1 MRVTTNRTS
10 KLQTATRTKASTTT
24 ILNEQTGHLQ
34 NGTTIVSPTSSN
46 NGSLRLIDSGDY
58 LSTAVS
64 PQQQHQPV
72 TTSTMLQYLQPS
84 SNAIQNMLIQQILTS
99 PEQQRLLVEKINQQL
114 SEQIQLNLVP
124 PTTTSQPTTN
134 SDIIKQI
141 QNQLANQQ
149 LLLQQVSSKQ
159 QQQQQI
165 PSLFSIT
172 NSNNTNQPTTAT
184 VQYLTTTP
192 NNSSTSDSSMI
203 SIATR
208 PYHQQQQLPTTINIT
223 DLLTTGR
230 TTSTGVNIIGNNN
243 NNNNNNNNSEARI
256 TMPTTTAINRSS
268 TTITNQQQDLINPLY
283 QRNYCRWPSC
293 DTLCLSLADFNRH
306 VNDEHSLDDRSVAQA
321 RVQQHVVQQLESLLA
336 REREILQAMMKH
348 LHGGSITTNG
358 ATSSNSNAA
367 TAHIINQPATRALTT
382 STPYHHGLTANA
394 RTAQL
399 ASLSSPASSSSSINN
414 TSSSAALHHLPMVK
428 LENAFLTSTGAVT
441 TTNSSDAYNRITPH
455 DLSSASGATTSAIL
469 RASASSSPP
478 PVHTVEE
485 EVGDDTQDDDDDDD
499 NMDDMNGDISV
510 QTGPNGSILPI
521 INMEKHRL
529 SRKTKAMLALGGK
542 KAGKGKELKNREYYM
557 THDVRPPF
565 TYATLIRQAIIESPD
580 NQLTLNEVYKWFEG
594 QFLYFR
600 KNAQTWKNA
609 VRHNLS
615 LHKCFM
621 RVENIKGA
629 VWTVDENEFCKR
641 RLTRTAEKGHSH
653 NESSSSY
660 GHNTSTRLSTG
671 DDQALYS
678 YPFGME
684 DDYKDFKGLLNT
696 HELAL
701 SGAHSHG
708 GNGDDDD
715 DDDDDDGD
723 NSASINENGG
733 DHHDQSTDMN
743 HSQYDQ
749 TDDDD
754 GQNDMS
760 LAHGDDEQV
769 DE

>member
-192 NNSSTSDSSMI
+192 NNSSTS
-203 SIATR
+203 
-208 PYHQQQQLPTTINIT
+208 
-223 DLLTTGR
+223 
-230 TTSTGVNIIGNNN
+230 GVNIIGN

>member
-46 NGSLRLIDSGDY
+46 NGTLRLIDSGDY
-58 LSTAVS
+58 LSTVVS
-64 PQQQHQPV
+64 PQQHQPV

-114 SEQIQLNLVP
+114 SEQIQLNLVQP
-124 PTTTSQPTTN
+124 TPTSQTTTATN

-159 QQQQQI
+159 QQQQQQI

-172 NSNNTNQPTTAT
+172 NSNNINQPTTAT
-184 VQYLTTTP
+184 LQYLTTTP
-192 NNSSTSDSSMI
+192 NNSSTSDSPSVI

-208 PYHQQQQLPTTINIT
+208 PYHQQQPTCINIT

-230 TTSTGVNIIGNNN
+230 TTNTGVNIIGNNN
-243 NNNNNNNNSEARI
+243 STETRI
-256 TMPTTTAINRSS
+256 TMPTTTINRSS
-268 TTITNQQQDLINPLY
+268 TLSNQQQDSLNPLY

-293 DTLCLSLADFNRH
+293 DTLCSSLIDFNRH
-306 VNDEHSLDDRSVAQA
+306 LNDEHSLDDRSVAQA
-321 RVQQHVVQQLESLLA
+321 RVQQHVVQQLESLLT

-348 LHGGSITTNG
+348 LHGGSIINTNG
-358 ATSSNSNAA
+358 ATSSNSN
-367 TAHIINQPATRALTT
+367 TTTTTHIINQPTTRTLTT
-382 STPYHHGLTANA
+382 STTPYHHTLTTNA
-394 RTAQL
+394 RTTQL
-399 ASLSSPASSSSSINN
+399 TSLSSPASSSSSINN
-414 TSSSAALHHLPMVK
+414 TSSTALHHLPIVK
-428 LENAFLTSTGAVT
+428 LENAFLTSTGVVT
-441 TTNSSDAYNRITPH
+441 TTNSIDSYNRTTPH
-455 DLSSASGATTSAIL
+455 DLSSAASTTTSTIL

-485 EVGDDTQDDDDDDD
+485 EVGDDTQDDDDDD
-499 NMDDMNGDISV
+499 NMDDINGDIST
-510 QTGPNGSILPI
+510 QTGHNGNILPI
-521 INMEKHRL
+521 INMDKHRL
-529 SRKTKAMLALGGK
+529 NRKSKTMLALGGK

-641 RLTRTAEKGHSH
+641 RLTRSAEKGNNH
-653 NESSSSY
+653 NESSSY
-660 GHNTSTRLSTG
+660 GHTTSTRLSTG

-684 DDYKDFKGLLNT
+684 DDYKDFKGLLN

-701 SGAHSHG
+701 SGNHSHG
-708 GNGDDDD
+708 GNGDEVDDD
-715 DDDDDDGD
+715 EDDGD
-723 NSASINENGG
+723 NSASVNGNGG

-754 GQNDMS
+754 GQNDMRDKEKS
-760 LAHGDDEQV
+760 KKGLAHGDDEQV

>member
-46 NGSLRLIDSGDY
+46 NGTLRLIDSGDY

-64 PQQQHQPV
+64 PQQHQPV

-114 SEQIQLNLVP
+114 SEQIQLNLVQ
-124 PTTTSQPTTN
+124 PTTTSQPTTTN

-141 QNQLANQQ
+141 QNQLASQQ
-149 LLLQQVSSKQ
+149 LLLQQVSSKQQQQQQ

-184 VQYLTTTP
+184 LQYLTTTP
-192 NNSSTSDSSMI
+192 NNSSTS
-203 SIATR
+203 
-208 PYHQQQQLPTTINIT
+208 
-223 DLLTTGR
+223 
-230 TTSTGVNIIGNNN
+230 GVNILGNNN
-243 NNNNNNNNSEARI
+243 NSTETRI
-256 TMPTTTAINRSS
+256 TMPTTTINRSS
-268 TTITNQQQDLINPLY
+268 TLTNQQQQQDSLNPLY

-293 DTLCLSLADFNRH
+293 DTLCSSLIDFNRH
-306 VNDEHSLDDRSVAQA
+306 LNDEHSLDDRSVAQA
-321 RVQQHVVQQLESLLA
+321 RVQQHVVQQLESLLT

-348 LHGGSITTNG
+348 LHGGSINTNG
-358 ATSSNSNAA
+358 ATSSSSSN
-367 TAHIINQPATRALTT
+367 TTTTHIITQPTTRTLTT
-382 STPYHHGLTANA
+382 STTPYHHTLATNA
-394 RTAQL
+394 RTTQL
-399 ASLSSPASSSSSINN
+399 TSLSSPASSSSSINN
-414 TSSSAALHHLPMVK
+414 TSSSTAALHHLPIVK
-428 LENAFLTSTGAVT
+428 LENAFF
-441 TTNSSDAYNRITPH
+441 NINC
-455 DLSSASGATTSAIL
+455 
-469 RASASSSPP
+469 ASSSPP

-499 NMDDMNGDISV
+499 NMDDMNGDIST
-510 QTGPNGSILPI
+510 QTGHNGNILPM
-521 INMEKHRL
+521 INMNKHRL
-529 SRKTKAMLALGGK
+529 NRKSSKTMLALGGK
-542 KAGKGKELKNREYYM
+542 KPGKGKELKNREYYM

-641 RLTRTAEKGHSH
+641 RLTRSTEKGSNH
-653 NESSSSY
+653 NESSSY

-684 DDYKDFKGLLNT
+684 DDYKDFKGLLNP

-701 SGAHSHG
+701 SGGHSHG
-708 GNGDDDD
+708 GNGDEVDDD
-715 DDDDDDGD
+715 EDDGD
-723 NSASINENGG
+723 NSGSVNGNGG

>member
-192 NNSSTSDSSMI
+192 NNSSTS
-203 SIATR
+203 
-208 PYHQQQQLPTTINIT
+208 
-223 DLLTTGR
+223 
-230 TTSTGVNIIGNNN
+230 GVNIIG

-358 ATSSNSNAA
+358 ATSSNSNTA

>member
-114 SEQIQLNLVP
+114 SEQIQLNLVQ

-172 NSNNTNQPTTAT
+172 NSNNTNQPTAAT

-192 NNSSTSDSSMI
+192 NNSSTS
-203 SIATR
+203 
-208 PYHQQQQLPTTINIT
+208 
-223 DLLTTGR
+223 
-230 TTSTGVNIIGNNN
+230 GVNIIG
-243 NNNNNNNNSEARI
+243 NNNNNNSEARI

-268 TTITNQQQDLINPLY
+268 TTITNQQQDSINPLY

-348 LHGGSITTNG
+348 LHGGTITTNG
-358 ATSSNSNAA
+358 ATSSNSNTA
-367 TAHIINQPATRALTT
+367 TAHVINQPATRTLTT

-394 RTAQL
+394 RTTQL
-399 ASLSSPASSSSSINN
+399 TSLSSPASSSSSINN
-414 TSSSAALHHLPMVK
+414 TSSSAALHHLPIVK
-428 LENAFLTSTGAVT
+428 LENAFLTSAGVIT
-441 TTNSSDAYNRITPH
+441 TTNSNDAYNRITPH

-684 DDYKDFKGLLNT
+684 DDYKDFKGLLNP

-708 GNGDDDD
+708 GNGDDVDD

-723 NSASINENGG
+723 NSASINGNGG

-760 LAHGDDEQV
+760 LAHGDDGQV

>member
-114 SEQIQLNLVP
+114 SEQIQLNLVQ

-172 NSNNTNQPTTAT
+172 NSNNTNQPTAAT

-192 NNSSTSDSSMI
+192 NNSSTSDSSSMI

-208 PYHQQQQLPTTINIT
+208 PYQQQPTTINIT

-230 TTSTGVNIIGNNN
+230 TTSTGVNIIG
-243 NNNNNNNNSEARI
+243 NNNNNNSEARI

-268 TTITNQQQDLINPLY
+268 TTITNQQQDSINPLY

-348 LHGGSITTNG
+348 LHGGTITTNG
-358 ATSSNSNAA
+358 ATSSNSNTA
-367 TAHIINQPATRALTT
+367 TAHVINQPATRTLTT

-394 RTAQL
+394 RTTQL
-399 ASLSSPASSSSSINN
+399 TSLSSPASSSSSINN
-414 TSSSAALHHLPMVK
+414 TSSSAALHHLPIVK
-428 LENAFLTSTGAVT
+428 LENAFLTSAGVIT
-441 TTNSSDAYNRITPH
+441 TTNSNDAYNRITPH

-684 DDYKDFKGLLNT
+684 DDYKDFKGLLNP

-708 GNGDDDD
+708 GNGDDVDD

-723 NSASINENGG
+723 NSASINGNGG

-754 GQNDMS
+754 GQNDMRNLS
-760 LAHGDDEQV
+760 VKEINKNRKNV
-769 DE
+769 

>member
-336 REREILQAMMKH
+336 RER
-348 LHGGSITTNG
+348 
-358 ATSSNSNAA
+358 
-367 TAHIINQPATRALTT
+367 
-382 STPYHHGLTANA
+382 
-394 RTAQL
+394 
-399 ASLSSPASSSSSINN
+399 
-414 TSSSAALHHLPMVK
+414 
-428 LENAFLTSTGAVT
+428 
-441 TTNSSDAYNRITPH
+441 
-455 DLSSASGATTSAIL
+455 
-469 RASASSSPP
+469 
-478 PVHTVEE
+478 
-485 EVGDDTQDDDDDDD
+485 
-499 NMDDMNGDISV
+499 
-510 QTGPNGSILPI
+510 
-521 INMEKHRL
+521 
-529 SRKTKAMLALGGK
+529 
-542 KAGKGKELKNREYYM
+542 
-557 THDVRPPF
+557 
-565 TYATLIRQAIIESPD
+565 
-580 NQLTLNEVYKWFEG
+580 

>member
-46 NGSLRLIDSGDY
+46 NGALRLIDSGDY

-64 PQQQHQPV
+64 PQQHQPV

-114 SEQIQLNLVP
+114 SEQIQLNLVQ
-124 PTTTSQPTTN
+124 PTTTSQTTN

-159 QQQQQI
+159 QQQQQQI

-172 NSNNTNQPTTAT
+172 NSNNTVQPTTAT
-184 VQYLTTTP
+184 LQYLTTTP
-192 NNSSTSDSSMI
+192 NNSSTS
-203 SIATR
+203 
-208 PYHQQQQLPTTINIT
+208 
-223 DLLTTGR
+223 
-230 TTSTGVNIIGNNN
+230 GVNIIGNNN
-243 NNNNNNNNSEARI
+243 NSTDTRI
-256 TMPTTTAINRSS
+256 TMPTTTTTINRSS
-268 TTITNQQQDLINPLY
+268 TLTNQQQQQDSLNPLY

-293 DTLCLSLADFNRH
+293 DTLCTSLIDFNRH
-306 VNDEHSLDDRSVAQA
+306 LNDEHSLDDRSVAQA
-321 RVQQHVVQQLESLLA
+321 RVQQHVVQQLESLLT

-348 LHGGSITTNG
+348 LHGGSIINTNG
-358 ATSSNSNAA
+358 ATSSNSN
-367 TAHIINQPATRALTT
+367 TTTTTHIISQPTTRTLTT
-382 STPYHHGLTANA
+382 STAPYHHTLTTNP
-394 RTAQL
+394 RTTQL
-399 ASLSSPASSSSSINN
+399 TSLSSPASSSSSINN
-414 TSSSAALHHLPMVK
+414 TSSSTTAAALHHLPIVK
-428 LENAFLTSTGAVT
+428 LENAFLTSTGVVT
-441 TTNSSDAYNRITPH
+441 ATNSIDSYNRTTPH
-455 DLSSASGATTSAIL
+455 DLSSAASATTSTIL

-485 EVGDDTQDDDDDDD
+485 EVGDDTQDDDEDD
-499 NMDDMNGDISV
+499 NMDDMNGDISA
-510 QTGPNGSILPI
+510 QTGHNGNILPI
-521 INMEKHRL
+521 ISMEKHRL
-529 SRKTKAMLALGGK
+529 NRKSKSMLALGGK

-641 RLTRTAEKGHSH
+641 RLTRSAEKGNNH
-653 NESSSSY
+653 NESSSY

-678 YPFGME
+678 YPFGID
-684 DDYKDFKGLLNT
+684 DDYKDFKGLLNH

-701 SGAHSHG
+701 GGNHSHG
-708 GNGDDDD
+708 GNGDEVDDD
-715 DDDDDDGD
+715 EDDGD
-723 NSASINENGG
+723 NSASVNGNGG

>member
-192 NNSSTSDSSMI
+192 NNSSTS
-203 SIATR
+203 
-208 PYHQQQQLPTTINIT
+208 
-223 DLLTTGR
+223 
-230 TTSTGVNIIGNNN
+230 GVNIIGNNN

-358 ATSSNSNAA
+358 ATSSNSNTA

>member
-114 SEQIQLNLVP
+114 SEQIQLNLVQ

-172 NSNNTNQPTTAT
+172 NSNNTNQPTAAT

-192 NNSSTSDSSMI
+192 NNSSTS
-203 SIATR
+203 
-208 PYHQQQQLPTTINIT
+208 
-223 DLLTTGR
+223 
-230 TTSTGVNIIGNNN
+230 GVNIIG
-243 NNNNNNNNSEARI
+243 NNNNNNSEARI

-268 TTITNQQQDLINPLY
+268 TTITNQQQDSINPLY

-348 LHGGSITTNG
+348 LHGGTITTNG
-358 ATSSNSNAA
+358 ATSSNSNTA
-367 TAHIINQPATRALTT
+367 TAHVINQPATRTLTT

-394 RTAQL
+394 RTTQL
-399 ASLSSPASSSSSINN
+399 TSLSSPASSSSSINN
-414 TSSSAALHHLPMVK
+414 TSSSAALHHLPIVK
-428 LENAFLTSTGAVT
+428 LENAFLTSAGVIT
-441 TTNSSDAYNRITPH
+441 TTNSNDAYNRITPH

-684 DDYKDFKGLLNT
+684 DDYKDFKGLLNP

-708 GNGDDDD
+708 GNGDDVDD

-723 NSASINENGG
+723 NSASINGNGG

>member
-1 MRVTTNRTS
+1 MRVTTTNRTS
-10 KLQTATRTKASTTT
+10 KLQTPTRTKTSSTT

-46 NGSLRLIDSGDY
+46 NGTLRLIDSGDY

-64 PQQQHQPV
+64 PPPQQQQPV
-72 TTSTMLQYLQPS
+72 TTSAMLQFLQPS

-114 SEQIQLNLVP
+114 SEQIQLNLVQ
-124 PTTTSQPTTN
+124 PTTTTTTSN
-134 SDIIKQI
+134 SDVIKQI
-141 QNQLANQQ
+141 QNQIANQQ

-159 QQQQQI
+159 QQQQQQQQI

-172 NSNNTNQPTTAT
+172 NSNGSNQPTTAT
-184 VQYLTTTP
+184 VQYLTTTTP
-192 NNSSTSDSSMI
+192 NNSSTSESPSVI
-203 SIATR
+203 SISTR
-208 PYHQQQQLPTTINIT
+208 PHHQPTTINIT
-223 DLLTTGR
+223 DLLTAGR
-230 TTSTGVNIIGNNN
+230 TITGLNIIGTNNTIPT
-243 NNNNNNNNSEARI
+243 EARI
-256 TMPTTTAINRSS
+256 IMPTATTTTINRS
-268 TTITNQQQDLINPLY
+268 TQQDSSNNPLY

-293 DTLCLSLADFNRH
+293 DTLCSSLMDFNRH
-306 VNDEHSLDDRSVAQA
+306 LNDEHSLDDRSVAQA
-321 RVQQHVVQQLESLLA
+321 RVQQHVVQQLEALLT

-348 LHGGSITTNG
+348 LHGGSQPINSNG
-358 ATSSNSNAA
+358 ASSSNPTT
-367 TAHIINQPATRALTT
+367 TAHVITHQPSRTLTSYHNSR
-382 STPYHHGLTANA
+382 ST
-394 RTAQL
+394 Q
-399 ASLSSPASSSSSINN
+399 LSSP
-414 TSSSAALHHLPMVK
+414 TSSSTIPTTTFQHLPIVK
-428 LENAFLTSTGAVT
+428 LENAYLTSTGLVKKT
-441 TTNSSDAYNRITPH
+441 TQ
-455 DLSSASGATTSAIL
+455 DLSSTNNTTAQTIL

-485 EVGDDTQDDDDDDD
+485 EVGDDTQDDDEDDDD
-499 NMDDMNGDISV
+499 DMVD
-510 QTGPNGSILPI
+510 TNGSTST
-521 INMEKHRL
+521 L
-529 SRKTKAMLALGGK
+529 SRTHGNNLSIVSMGSTGKHHQMSRKSKGMLALGGK
-542 KAGKGKELKNREYYM
+542 KAGKGKELKNRDYYM

-580 NQLTLNEVYKWFEG
+580 NQLTLNEVYKWFEA

-641 RLTRTAEKGHSH
+641 RLTRGAEKGNNH

-660 GHNTSTRLSTG
+660 GHNTSTG

-684 DDYKDFKGLLNT
+684 DDYKDFKGLLN
-696 HELAL
+696 
-701 SGAHSHG
+701 SH
-708 GNGDDDD
+708 NVEDDDD
-715 DDDDDDGD
+715 D
-723 NSASINENGG
+723 NSTSVNGNHGQHNEQSRDINHN
-733 DHHDQSTDMN
+733 
-743 HSQYDQ
+743 QYEQ

-760 LAHGDDEQV
+760 LTHGDDDQV